1 MSEGKRDRGCV
12 GGWLSC
18 FYVWGK
24 NIALQ
29 NDL

>member
-18 FYVWGK
+18 FYVEGMPGG
-24 NIALQ
+24 AEE
-29 NDL
+29 